1 MKNVFKFFALSA
13 LLMSFALFAG
23 SVFAQT
29 STTGS
34 IEGTVTDQTGAAVPG
49 IAVKVSSS
57 NLISAQTAMTDDSGR
72 FRILNLP
79 PGKYTIIVE
88 AEKGFAKY
96 ERADVEVNLSRSST
110 VEVSLQ
116 PAGAQASVTITD
128 TAGAAVDVSGTTT
141 GSNVS
146 SDQFSN
152 FPTQRTVQGLY
163 TIAPTVTRSGLRDA
177 TGRDRDP
184 SVAGSSG
191 PENNY
196 ILDGVNTTDPAFGG
210 SGANLP
216 FEFVQEVEIK
226 TGAYGPEYGRST
238 GGIFNVITKSG
249 GNEFHGDIFGYGTTK
264 GLVREV
270 KNFPFTGS
278 AANGFS
284 EVDIGGDI
292 GGPIVKDKLWFF
304 GAFNPQKRKNFY
316 LTQTFHQD
324 VENDVT
330 IPFYAGKITW
340 AINPRN
346 TFTASTFGDFTKID
360 GFLATLALT
369 NVNGFGDDIT
379 AFEGRQETGGHNYA
393 FRLNST
399 ITNTFIAEFSGGLHF
414 QRANTIPRAIDA
426 SNILDNFAVLR
437 GGNVLAPVQTGV
449 YANNLALCPATT
461 TPNANG
467 FIDPRSQCVGTGFID
482 FVDGR
487 GGSLQR
493 NFSRGPGFGLF
504 TFQDR
509 NRYEFNA
516 HMQNIVGGNHTIKWG
531 FEYSQNRYDIDTKS
545 SGPAITYGLT
555 AGNAL
560 NFNGNTGAT
569 SALSLTNGDSNV
581 TNGSRITNNWLVCT
595 VRGSVINCPSTAG
608 VVRAQAIPAATL
620 AALGLTVN
628 PVANTITTAEAF
640 GNPFLLRN
648 TTRVRDFQLVGST
661 YTNVESF
668 YVGDDWKFAKNFQL
682 SFGVRWDYQQ
692 AYGNDDSTYL
702 KFNNFDDNA
711 APRFGFIWDFTGKGK
726 GKFFANYAQFIE
738 TPIPLDVNVRAGG
751 GDVQTDKNFN
761 VNRLNAP
768 AGALILPG
776 VSTGATNLGSDA
788 TPADL
793 GLKPQSIRE
802 YTAGLEYEIGGD
814 VVLGTRGVYR
824 AMVNVIEDGSF
835 DDGDTYFIFNP
846 GRLGLGTTEENACA
860 GDPAHDRAPQC
871 FGRAQRFYRAIE
883 FTANKRFTNNFQ
895 FLASYVF
902 SSLIGNYEGLFRN
915 DNGQSDPN
923 ITSLFD
929 LQSLLAN
936 TYGRLPND
944 RPHQFKFNG
953 SYRTPWRL
961 LVSGNFYAQSGVP
974 FNKLIPHPIY
984 GNNEGFDV
992 IRGTAIVPTVSA
1004 SEPGFPN
1011 VVDSIGTTR
1020 TPTTMNL
1027 DLGVYYP
1034 IRVGEGKELRLTG
1047 DWFNVFNSQR
1057 AVTLDQT
1064 FSINSGV
1071 AGVPATVNPFWGSA
1085 LLVQAPSAFRFGA
1098 KFTF

>member
-1 MKNVFKFFALSA
+1 
-13 LLMSFALFAG
+13 
-23 SVFAQT
+23 
-29 STTGS
+29 
-34 IEGTVTDQTGAAVPG
+34 
-49 IAVKVSSS
+49 
-57 NLISAQTAMTDDSGR
+57 SGR
-72 FRILNLP
+72 YRILNLP
-79 PGKYTIIVE
+79 PGRYAVSVE
-88 AEKGFAKY
+88 ADKGFAKF
-96 ERADVEVNLSRSST
+96 EKNDVEVNLSRNTS
-110 VEVSLQ
+110 VEISLQ

-141 GSNVS
+141 GSNIS

-184 SVAGSSG
+184 SVAGASG

-249 GNEFHGDIFGYGTTK
+249 SNEFHGDVFGYGTTK

-278 AANGFS
+278 AFNGFS
-284 EVDIGGDI
+284 EVDLGGDI

-304 GAFNPQKRKNFY
+304 GAFNPQKRSNYY
-316 LTQTFHQD
+316 LTQTFHTP
-324 VENDVT
+324 VSNDVT
-330 IPFYAGKITW
+330 IPFYAGKVTW
-340 AINPRN
+340 AINNKN
-346 TFTASTFGDFTKID
+346 TFTASTFADFTKID

-399 ITNTFIAEFSGGLHF
+399 ITNSFIAEISGGLHF
-414 QRANTIPRAIDA
+414 QRANTIPRAVDR
-426 SNILDNFAVLR
+426 SNVLDNFAVLR
-437 GGNVLAPVQTGV
+437 AGNVLAPVQTGV
-449 YANNLALCPATT
+449 LFGA
-461 TPNANG
+461 
-467 FIDPRSQCVGTGFID
+467 GTGFID

-509 NRYEFNA
+509 NRYELNA
-516 HMQNIVGGNHTIKWG
+516 HMQNIIGGTHTVKWG
-531 FEYSQNRYDIDTKS
+531 LELSRNRYDIDTRS
-545 SGPAITYGLT
+545 SGPATTYAFTPGALNA
-555 AGNAL
+555 AGNPL
-560 NFNGNTGAT
+560 SNTNGN
-569 SALSLTNGDSNV
+569 SNSV
-581 TNGSRITNNWLVCT
+581 NGSRITNNWLVCT
-595 VRGSVINCPSTAG
+595 VRGTVINCPSDAG
-608 VVRAQAIPAATL
+608 VQRALAIPGATL

-628 PVANTITTAEAF
+628 PVFNPITTAEAF
-640 GNPFLLRN
+640 GTPFILRN
-648 TTRVRDFQLVGST
+648 TTRVRDFQLVGGT
-661 YTNVESF
+661 YTDVESF
-668 YVGDDWKFAKNFQL
+668 YAGDDWKFAKNFQL
-682 SFGVRWDYQQ
+682 SFGLRWDYQQ
-692 AYGNDDSTYL
+692 SYGNDNSSYL
-702 KFNNFDDNA
+702 KFNNFDDNL
-711 APRFGFIWDFTGKGK
+711 APRFGFIWDFTGKGR

-738 TPIPLDVNVRAGG
+738 APIPLDVNVRAGG

-768 AGALILPG
+768 AGALIVPG

-802 YTAGLEYEIGGD
+802 YTAGFEYEVGGD
-814 VVLGTRGVYR
+814 VTVGARGIYR

-846 GRLGLGTTEENACA
+846 GRLGPGTTEENACA
-860 GDPAHDRAPQC
+860 GDPAHDRLPQC
-871 FGRAQRFYRAIE
+871 FGRAQRFYRAVE
-883 FTANKRFTNNFQ
+883 FTATKRFTNNFQ
-895 FLASYVF
+895 FIASYVF

-953 SYRTPWRL
+953 SYRTPWKL
-961 LVSGNFYAQSGVP
+961 LLSGNFYAQSGVP
-974 FNKLIPHPIY
+974 FNQLIPHPIY
-984 GNNEGFDV
+984 GNNEGFAV
-992 IRGTAIVPTVSA
+992 LRGTAIVPTVSA
-1004 SEPGFPN
+1004 SNVGFPN
-1011 VVDSIGTTR
+1011 TVESIGSNR
-1020 TPTTMNL
+1020 SPTTMNL

-1034 IRVGEGKELRLTG
+1034 IKVGEGKELRLTG

-1071 AGVPATVNPFWGSA
+1071 AGVAPVPNPFYGSA
-1085 LLVQAPSAFRFGA
+1085 LLVQAPSSFRFGA